1 MTSGHWS
8 KTGLTLLL
16 LLVCL
21 IAVNVIAF
29 FLPVRL
35 DITED
40 RLYTIAK
47 GTRSVLEGLQDPVRI
62 KFYFSRSSAELTPN
76 LKIYA
81 QRVQELLGEI
91 EVVSGGKVTLEVFDP
106 KPDSDEEDWAQKYGI
121 SPITLR
127 RPKKLASSPPSTC
140 RVDLRLCKGNRPR
153 RNGRSSPNWKRSSMS
168 KYWMLESRKLRKTSV
183 CYS

>member
-62 KFYFSRSSAELTPN
+62 NFYFSRSSAELTQN
-76 LKIYA
+76 LKTYA
-81 QRVQELLGEI
+81 QRVQE
-91 EVVSGGKVTLEVFDP
+91 
-106 KPDSDEEDWAQKYGI
+106 
-121 SPITLR
+121 
-127 RPKKLASSPPSTC
+127 
-140 RVDLRLCKGNRPR
+140 
-153 RNGRSSPNWKRSSMS
+153 
-168 KYWMLESRKLRKTSV
+168 
-183 CYS
+183 